1 MKYSTLTGGKIMD
14 NNYNQGQPIQ
24 AQPQQPVDPFANNAY
39 AQNQYQAPK
48 KPSNN
53 NMLELIGLICSGVGM
68 LLVFIGTI
76 LTCTCSA
83 SASADKGT
91 FSTSPIFILTI
102 FGIIAAIV
110 GVVFAIMTIKEKK
123 SVANAGKLTIVAAV
137 VGIFAIIYGILPTV
151 TVCGYNCSLTNAAED
166 AAKEA
171 YDDYSDYLDDV
182 EDMFN

>member
-91 FSTSPIFILTI
+91 F
-102 FGIIAAIV
+102 
-110 GVVFAIMTIKEKK
+110 
-123 SVANAGKLTIVAAV
+123 
-137 VGIFAIIYGILPTV
+137 
-151 TVCGYNCSLTNAAED
+151 
-166 AAKEA
+166 
-171 YDDYSDYLDDV
+171 
-182 EDMFN
+182 